1 MRPEKAHPCGREAG
15 AEGFADERVTE
26 AGAVDAED
34 PTFAEA
40 IELLDDRNC
49 VDPERGHQLLWFER
63 LLENRGGQEDAVRLR
78 ALGAALGEQ
87 RFRERGRER
96 SLDAVRHRLSDEPGI
111 AAR

>member
-26 AGAVDAED
+26 AEARAVDAED

-40 IELLDDRNC
+40 IEFLDDRNC
-49 VDPERGHQLLWFER
+49 VDPEHGHQLLWFER

-78 ALGAALGEQ
+78 GPRRGT
-87 RFRERGRER
+87 GREAFPRAR
-96 SLDAVRHRLSDEPGI
+96 SRAV
-111 AAR
+111 